1 MLRITGG
8 TLRGR
13 RIATPKGRMTRP
25 TAEKVREGIFNTLGS
40 LVDLEG
46 AVVLDLYA
54 GSGALG
60 IEALSR
66 GAGQVVFLEAHART
80 AAAIRANLKSL
91 GVPPSQWR
99 VITARVESWLGKPQI
114 PEGVLVILAD
124 PPYASGEAERALE
137 ALARA
142 TAVPSGTNIVLEA
155 AARSAP
161 ELPAGLEILRVKRY
175 GDTQVVY
182 LAKTEIPALH
192 SVEGTPS

>member
-1 MLRITGG
+1 R
-8 TLRGR
+8 
-13 RIATPKGRMTRP
+13 KTRP
-25 TAEKVREGIFNTLGS
+25 TLDRVREALFSILGTR
-40 LVDLEG
+40 VAE
-46 AVVLDLYA
+46 ARVLDLYA
-54 GSGALG
+54 GTGAVG

-99 VITARVESWLGKPQI
+99 VITARVENWLGKPQI

-124 PPYASGEAERALE
+124 PPYASGVAERALE

-161 ELPAGLEILRVKRY
+161 GLPAGLEILRVKRY